1 MEIKIFNFLTKNVSY
16 LILGL
21 YEMINIHKTYCG
33 LKKKK
38 RGRDREV
45 KELTHG
51 QIAGKWWSRNLKT
64 LLT

>member
-1 MEIKIFNFLTKNVSY
+1 MLYMQVVKSKSYGFMEIKIFNFLTKNVSY

-38 RGRDREV
+38 KRQGQRG
-45 KELTHG
+45 
-51 QIAGKWWSRNLKT
+51 
-64 LLT
+64 